1 MGSYVE
7 ITRIFTIK
15 DLGEVPRAAFADHG
29 RQRAQYRERI
39 CRICG
44 REHAR
49 NCQGQNYGIVPS
61 LKMLIKIADK
71 LELSFLYLL
80 GESDSNDFI
89 PSANPSSFYKRLPQ
103 IAEERGEN
111 YGHIASRMPFPR
123 TYIYE
128 WLKENT
134 LPSPEYLLA
143 LAEYFNVSPDYLLGR
158 TDYRN

>member
-1 MGSYVE
+1 MSKLPEYSQLKTSE
-7 ITRIFTIK
+7 KF
-15 DLGEVPRAAFADHG
+15 RARLLQIMDDSERNTAKEFAG
-29 RQRAQYRERI
+29 FVGVSTPVIAK
-39 CRICG
+39 
-44 REHAR
+44 AK
-49 NCQGQNYGIVPS
+49 NYGIVPS

-143 LAEYFNVSPDYLLGR
+143 LAEYFNISPDYLLGR

>member
-1 MGSYVE
+1 MSKLPEYSQLKTSE
-7 ITRIFTIK
+7 KF
-15 DLGEVPRAAFADHG
+15 RARLLQIMDDSERNTAKEFAG
-29 RQRAQYRERI
+29 FVGVSTPVIAK
-39 CRICG
+39 
-44 REHAR
+44 AK
-49 NCQGQNYGIVPS
+49 NYGIVPS

-71 LELSFLYLL
+71 LELSFLFLL
-80 GESDSNDFI
+80 DSNDFI

-134 LPSPEYLLA
+134 LPSP
-143 LAEYFNVSPDYLLGR
+143 DYLLGR
-158 TDYRN
+158 TDCRN